1 MARENALK
9 RSKPKGRKKMILAW
23 NEAMCDRST
32 RKSLL
37 LALFLLL
44 PAAIAATRCR
54 CTADQSCFP
63 NAKHWERFNL
73 TVGGALIQVRP
84 PASPCYDADGTA
96 QCATARANWHDS
108 AWRSTQVEHP
118 NWEAYGTQSCPLP
131 PNGTA
136 LPSASSC
143 SQVLAVNVSSISQ
156 VQAAIH
162 FARQHFLR
170 IVVKSTGHD
179 YLGRSFARGSLSIW
193 THNLKSIQFSEE
205 FVEEGCDPHS
215 SGASAVEV
223 GAGVQWR
230 ELYTAAHA
238 QGKLVVGA
246 LSSSVATA
254 GGYVQ
259 GGGHSPA
266 AYGLA
271 ADNVLQFTIVTPG
284 GTVRYANRCVNRDLF
299 WALRGGGGGT
309 FGVVTAAVHRT
320 FPAPSNILS
329 AVHVLAASGVGS
341 YRQLIGQFT
350 QLSAALYRQGWAGY
364 FVMGGTSLT
373 LRYHA
378 LNQTTAFHDQSFGSF
393 LEWIARHNAT
403 VRAVGGGVR
412 SYPSFLEWYNDT
424 MCSFYPSARG
434 ICNDDL
440 GTNRVLIS
448 RLVPASAI
456 ESSGGEISDALVTL
470 LQSNATSNAIL
481 GVAVSG
487 GAAVAGAGDAV
498 AVNPA
503 WRQALWHIT
512 AESSWDDSSSFA
524 SPSSSNSSSSPSS
537 SSPSSLD
544 SPAIG
549 ASIRERMDRL
559 TAANAQLRDLTPGS
573 WAYFNE
579 ADYNEPDWQQSLFG
593 NNYQRLLTVKTQ
605 VDPRGL
611 LVCWQHWSTDLN
623 CPASS

>member
-1 MARENALK
+1 
-9 RSKPKGRKKMILAW
+9 
-23 NEAMCDRST
+23 
-32 RKSLL
+32 
-37 LALFLLL
+37 
-44 PAAIAATRCR
+44 RCR

-503 WRQALWHIT
+503 WRQA
-512 AESSWDDSSSFA
+512 
-524 SPSSSNSSSSPSS
+524 SPSS

-611 LVCWQHWSTDLN
+611 L
-623 CPASS
+623 